1 MIKRKL
7 IFVLCLL
14 SASTLFAKEYSF
26 EQAYDRAL
34 QTSDTLSSA
43 KREQEMYR
51 AQLSSA
57 RGLYLPQI
65 GVKGSYTAINDP
77 ISIDLNEIRSAI
89 QPLYPAGVTLPPFML
104 KVQDEQ
110 FFQAQAYA
118 AWTLYSGGKISSAN
132 KAAGANVEGAQ
143 AKLDMLSNN
152 LLVELTNKY
161 FGALLSDKMVEVR
174 EKFLQ
179 NARQN
184 AKDGADMFRVGM
196 IAKVEKMSVDVLL
209 AQAERD
215 YASSLND
222 AQMAQSLLKS
232 LLRENEDIKLGSSL
246 FVVATEKL
254 PTLRALQDKALEN
267 NPSLALL
274 DSKTV
279 LSEANAKAQKSGFLP
294 SVYLFANRE
303 LYTNDLTVLDP
314 DYAYGV
320 GFAWNLFEGGR
331 TYNQTKAAEKQ
342 TQSIISLKQ
351 QQTKDI
357 LTGLEYYYKKM
368 QNAEQNYRALQKEL
382 AFTEEF
388 YKTRRLGFR
397 TGTSTSLEV
406 NMAMTQWLKTQL
418 DSLKAQYDFVTS
430 LAMLLSL
437 SGQADLFGEYAKQAL

>member
-1 MIKRKL
+1 
-7 IFVLCLL
+7 
-14 SASTLFAKEYSF
+14 
-26 EQAYDRAL
+26 
-34 QTSDTLSSA
+34 
-43 KREQEMYR
+43 
-51 AQLSSA
+51 
-57 RGLYLPQI
+57 
-65 GVKGSYTAINDP
+65 
-77 ISIDLNEIRSAI
+77 
-89 QPLYPAGVTLPPFML
+89 
-104 KVQDEQ
+104 
-110 FFQAQAYA
+110 
-118 AWTLYSGGKISSAN
+118 
-132 KAAGANVEGAQ
+132 
-143 AKLDMLSNN
+143 
-152 LLVELTNKY
+152 
-161 FGALLSDKMVEVR
+161 
-174 EKFLQ
+174 
-179 NARQN
+179 
-184 AKDGADMFRVGM
+184 
-196 IAKVEKMSVDVLL
+196 
-209 AQAERD
+209 
-215 YASSLND
+215 
-222 AQMAQSLLKS
+222 
-232 LLRENEDIKLGSSL
+232 
-246 FVVATEKL
+246 
-254 PTLRALQDKALEN
+254 
-267 NPSLALL
+267 
-274 DSKTV
+274 
-279 LSEANAKAQKSGFLP
+279 LP

>member
-1 MIKRKL
+1 MIKRKW
-7 IFVLCLL
+7 FVILCLL
-14 SASTLFAKEYSF
+14 CAGSLSAKEYSF
-26 EQAYDRAL
+26 NQAYERAL
-34 QTSDTLSSA
+34 QSSDSLA
-43 KREQEMYR
+43 AARQEEEMYR

-77 ISIDLNEIRSAI
+77 ISIDLNEIRNVI
-89 QPLYPAGVTLPPFML
+89 QPLYPAGVTLPPFVL

-132 KAAGANVEGAQ
+132 EAAGANVEGAQ
-143 AKLDMLSNN
+143 AKLNMLSNN

-161 FGALLSDKMVEVR
+161 FGALLADKTVEVR
-174 EKFLQ
+174 GKFLQ

-184 AKDGADMFRVGM
+184 AKDGADMFRVGT
-196 IAKVEKMSVDVLL
+196 IARVEKMSVDVLE
-209 AQAERD
+209 AQAQRD

-232 LLRENEDIKLGSSL
+232 LLKESEDVKLGSSL
-246 FVVATEKL
+246 FVIPTDKL
-254 PTLRALQDKALEN
+254 PSLKELQDMALQK
-267 NPSLALL
+267 NPSLALIE
-274 DSKTV
+274 SKTA
-279 LSEANAKAQKSGFLP
+279 LSQANAKAQKSGFLP

-331 TYNQTKAAEKQ
+331 TYNQSKAAEKQ
-342 TQSIISLKQ
+342 TQSIIDLKR

-430 LAMLLSL
+430 LAVLLSL
-437 SGQADLFGEYAKQAL
+437 SGQADMFGEYAKEAL